1 MITDETERRGESDGR
16 LFGVETQI
24 HFRQEPLCLRLVDPS
39 ASDRLSWLRIR
50 RVQASES
57 SLLSRLISICSDGRL
72 SSRLFFILW
81 LRRSCFCLIMAPHIF
96 CSVESSSS
104 SATTAAPSF
113 SSPSP
118 PLLCA
123 EEEEVEVEEEKGP
136 DDRLLDVRS

>member
-1 MITDETERRGESDGR
+1 M
-16 LFGVETQI
+16 
-24 HFRQEPLCLRLVDPS
+24 RLVDPS
-39 ASDRLSWLRIR
+39 ASDLLPRLRVR

-104 SATTAAPSF
+104 TTSSS

-118 PLLCA
+118 RLLCV
-123 EEEEVEVEEEKGP
+123 EEEEKRP
-136 DDRLLDVRS
+136 DDRLLDRRS